1 METLVLDGKSYVK
14 ASKAAKELGYATDY
28 VGQLCRGGK
37 VDAHLI
43 GRTWYVNQEE
53 LGTHK
58 TEKKRMSRMKAREY
72 AKRSIA
78 EHKKEKGETQNHYR
92 NVVIHYERDDGT
104 LIPDPKKKLHVHS
117 EKPHFALKNKD
128 PKNQGDEMAVIN
140 EGEKVSMRGALKV
153 VDVTDGPVDDETIFL
168 HPSDI
173 QVSHMEESDIGE
185 SIHDDAEDEVEEA
198 PAEIIVQKQKT
209 FIEKLAESDV
219 QLMNTEVEDP
229 EGSVSEVKAA
239 TLAPQGTKAPI
250 SLTTCVIIAVLVY
263 GLSFVSIATK
273 QIITYTPT
281 NNDTISENISFKI
294 SFTETF
300 KIISSKI

>member
-53 LGTHK
+53 LSTHK
-58 TEKKRMSRMKAREY
+58 VEKKRMSRVKAREY

-78 EHKKEKGETQNHYR
+78 EHKKERVETQNHYR

-104 LIPDPKKKLHVHS
+104 LIPDPKKKLSIHS
-117 EKPHFALKNKD
+117 EKPHFTLKNKD
-128 PKNQGDEMAVIN
+128 PKNQGDEMSVVN

-173 QVSHMEESDIGE
+173 QVSQMEEVAVKESVQDDIL
-185 SIHDDAEDEVEEA
+185 EDVEEA
-198 PAEIIVQKQKT
+198 PTEIIVQKQKT
-209 FIEKLAESDV
+209 FIEKLEESDV
-219 QLMNTEVEDP
+219 QLMNTDATEID
-229 EGSVSEVKAA
+229 GSISEAVVPPP
-239 TLAPQGTKAPI
+239 APQGSRAPI
-250 SLTTCVIIAVLVY
+250 SLTTCVIIAVIVY
-263 GLSFVSIATK
+263 GLSFVSIATTK
-273 QIITYTPT
+273 LITYTPT
-281 NNDTISENISFKI
+281 GTDSLSEKI
-294 SFTETF
+294 SFQISFAETF